1 MSAPEPGT
9 DLQWRRLHPIT
20 PLVRSWTVVAVAIVF
35 LGQQS
40 LEQLN
45 EAAELNAAVG
55 GLWWKILLGIVALA
69 TVALGYSALAWRM
82 TAYAL
87 DDDSVYMRKG
97 VLFRQLRH
105 ARLDRLQAVDIRQ
118 PVVARL
124 FGLAELTLEVAGGSG
139 SAVAIGF
146 LKEEEARRLRAELL
160 ARAAGLRSAP
170 APAPV
175 ADQAD
180 AGDGTASPGVPTTV
194 AAVEAPEELLYEVPP
209 MLLVRSLV
217 RSPAVWLTLLAI
229 LGVVVAVVIT
239 RQPGILAS
247 AFPAVIGGGSY
258 VFQRFAGEFGFRAAL
273 SPDGIRL
280 RRGLLETRAQTI
292 PPGRVQAVSL
302 TQGPLWR
309 GPDWWRVRVNVAGYG
324 GAESGSQQAQ
334 TVLLPVGPRAEALTA
349 LWLVLPDLGTDDP
362 LALLDEGL
370 TGMATPDGAA
380 AGRFTNAPR
389 RARWLDPLAWRRHA
403 FTVTD
408 RALLLRGGRL
418 VRRLDVVPHERTQS
432 LAVAQGPLQR
442 RLGVA
447 TFAVHSTP
455 GPVTPSVQHLDADD
469 AARLLAEQAARA
481 RAARS
486 TAGPERWMEP
496 VQAPTAAPDAPTS
509 SETGQRAG
517 EDA

>member
-1 MSAPEPGT
+1 M
-9 DLQWRRLHPIT
+9 RRTI
-20 PLVRSWTVVAVAIVF
+20 AV
-35 LGQQS
+35 
-40 LEQLN
+40 
-45 EAAELNAAVG
+45 
-55 GLWWKILLGIVALA
+55 
-69 TVALGYSALAWRM
+69 
-82 TAYAL
+82 
-87 DDDSVYMRKG
+87 
-97 VLFRQLRH
+97 
-105 ARLDRLQAVDIRQ
+105 
-118 PVVARL
+118 PC
-124 FGLAELTLEVAGGSG
+124 
-139 SAVAIGF
+139 
-146 LKEEEARRLRAELL
+146 
-160 ARAAGLRSAP
+160 
-170 APAPV
+170 
-175 ADQAD
+175 
-180 AGDGTASPGVPTTV
+180 
-194 AAVEAPEELLYEVPP
+194 
-209 MLLVRSLV
+209 
-217 RSPAVWLTLLAI
+217 
-229 LGVVVAVVIT
+229 
-239 RQPGILAS
+239 
-247 AFPAVIGGGSY
+247 PAVIGGGSY

-370 TGMATPDGAA
+370 TGMVTPDGAA

-442 RLGVA
+442 KLGVA

>member
-1 MSAPEPGT
+1 MSTAEPHA
-9 DLQWRRLHPIT
+9 DLEWRRLHPVT
-20 PLVRSWTVVAVAIVF
+20 PLVRSWTVVAVALVF
-35 LGQQS
+35 VGQQS
-40 LEQLN
+40 IERIS
-45 EAAELNAAVG
+45 EAAELNAAVT
-55 GLWWKILLGIVALA
+55 GLWWKILLGVAVFA
-69 TVALGYSALAWRM
+69 AIAFGYSALAWRM

-105 ARLDRLQAVDIRQ
+105 ARLDRVQAVDIRQ

-124 FGLAELTLEVAGGSG
+124 FGLAELILEVAGGSG

-146 LKEEEARRLRAELL
+146 LREEEARRLRAELL
-160 ARAAGLRSAP
+160 ARAAGVRSHP
-170 APAPV
+170 APTPAAAAEPDQPPLAGAPV
-175 ADQAD
+175 VEAPKVVD
-180 AGDGTASPGVPTTV
+180 V
-194 AAVEAPEELLYEVPP
+194 VEAPEELLYEVPP
-209 MLLVRSLV
+209 GLLVRSLV

-229 LGVVVAVVIT
+229 VGVVVAVIIT
-239 RQPGILAS
+239 RQPSILAS

-324 GAESGSQQAQ
+324 GADGGNGQQTQ
-334 TVLLPVGPRAEALTA
+334 SVLLPVGPRDQALTA
-349 LWLVLPDLGTDDP
+349 LWLVLPDLGVDDP

-370 TGMATPDGAA
+370 VGIVPPDGGTPAA
-380 AGRFTNAPR
+380 AARFTNAPR

-403 FTVTD
+403 YAVTD

-442 RLGVA
+442 KLGVA
-447 TFAVHSTP
+447 TFTVHSTP
-455 GPVTPSVQHLDADD
+455 GPVTPNVQHLDARD
-469 AARLLAEQAARA
+469 AARLLGEQAARA
-481 RAARS
+481 RAARAS
-486 TAGPERWMEP
+486 AGPERWMERTEP
-496 VQAPTAAPDAPTS
+496 QA
-509 SETGQRAG
+509 
-517 EDA
+517 